1 MSSTVTADGWPHSI
15 IERQELIGTI
25 LVNGRIEE
33 RQAIIM
39 IKVERR
45 DGNKRR
51 TNGMEGRRRKR
62 NRRR

>member
-1 MSSTVTADGWPHSI
+1 MSSTVTAGEWPQSI

-25 LVNGRIEE
+25 LVNGRIEVN
-33 RQAIIM
+33 QTM
-39 IKVERR
+39 ILMKEEER

-51 TNGMEGRRRKR
+51 CNGMKGRRKR